1 MLEKISTLG
10 IKVPTDVLE
19 VMTEEG
25 IRVYSPDRKTIRK
38 FVALVK
44 KYLKL

>member
-19 VMTEEG
+19 VTIEEG
-25 IRVYSPDRKTIRK
+25 IRIYSSNKKTTYK